1 MSRSKTLRRLDAT
14 EADTLKGITRCPQVG
29 VDQMVDS
36 WKEWRKIER
45 NTNTDSSPLP
55 ASNVESAI
63 SHEPLAAE
71 KDSGPDKRCRVH
83 VHSKRRRLCDPDGI
97 SAKAAIDG
105 LVAAKLLR
113 DDSAKFIKEVSFSQE
128 VSEVEETIIE
138 ITWKTKS

>member
-1 MSRSKTLRRLDAT
+1 MTRKTLRRFDAT
-14 EADTLKGITRCPQVG
+14 EADTLRAITRCPQVG
-29 VDQMVDS
+29 VDQMVNS

-45 NTNTDSSPLP
+45 NTNTDNSSLP
-55 ASNVESAI
+55 PTDVESAPGDE
-63 SHEPLAAE
+63 SLATEEGA
-71 KDSGPDKRCRVH
+71 GLDKRCRVH